1 MKEKMTLK
9 ERILDE
15 RNIFSAIFSMESYVF
30 DKGLLDTEQTVDL
43 YGEGGEFI
51 ETIANNDLA
60 LYYALAD
67 KYNLELIERVI
78 ACCQYQLKWLLA
90 DKAHLMEAR
99 VYFKLKNYDEG
110 RMKFRPMH
118 TARLIDQICIVS
130 ILNCL
135 MFEDDFATGQR
146 KLSDLSKLLP
156 HNFYG
161 NIPSTDVQYLF
172 YKWQTKYKEYTENV
186 IDHCRAYQRSHSY
199 LTEVNLDIRNF
210 FPTISPR
217 MLFDYIIRKLKKT
230 YADDMETLSM
240 AVTKLLFFTVGKENI
255 KPWMANYYPD
265 GADLTNVPLYM
276 NCGVT
281 QGLPQSYFFGNLCMV
296 EVKKHLMK
304 EEIFKGDAYFY
315 VDDSVIY
322 IQSKLSEIEFSDK
335 ITKLNN
341 GLREWCER
349 MGRDPKST
357 VSDYLSETYLD
368 FQNRLP
374 YQIEFHK
381 NGKSVFS
388 HIDDTESLYGPISN
402 IARDVSAHANVSY
415 NLDEIDDHVCLKR
428 LEALDAVISREIEK
442 LTKKQKVAEATGEKR
457 NTEGSKLKLLKR
469 YKKFFLY
476 RNRLLKIREE
486 GGTNDN
492 MLMEFRRRFLDKAAE
507 PEKFFEQFEEDI
519 FQSEYRMLI
528 QKMGIQD
535 AEMFKKEIKTF
546 ELKMLANCEAN
557 IEDKEKFLF
566 YSKDV
571 DVAFTIKSMSPDI
584 YASLIRWA
592 KENYSGQKSVDA
604 EKQMM
609 MLRAFLKPVD
619 EDGEMN
625 KEDLHGIF
633 WMKQNGF
640 EGKGLT
646 SFVMRASAEYQ
657 RRVLNVYFSDIMDVL
672 PSDALT
678 FTKLNARRLRY
689 TELRILAYLRNHL
702 FDLMAF
708 VRFVQLL
715 DDKHVSNQMG
725 IDIGLL
731 EVLNIFIWKVK
742 NPEWVD
748 ALIVTHRLTKGLWYN
763 GSKFLNSYTLHNEE
777 HAVTLILKSVELT
790 SRIDFFVLKDI
801 DFYILFLACYLHDIS
816 MVIHPDMGR
825 LSSDSGKNMAMVSD
839 LMERMKEEVEKFENV
854 DVEDKKNS
862 RYKNAGRFLV
872 EVFEEVYGY
881 FEALVRDNHAKD
893 SAMFIGNCSNTLLG
907 HLEKTLLSYVAR
919 VSESHGYDVMDVY
932 GRKSGTKDETVSLK
946 FLMILIRMADL
957 LDVANDRVNYH
968 LLRQNLKNLSRTSQ
982 FHWISHLVTDTIILN
997 VDYNVDDETDI
1008 GNKPITETINL
1019 ELHLNFKQLTVAEKP
1034 MRCEGCKLVKTE
1046 KKDCLSIKIMDGEKC
1061 MEEECTVL
1069 CCWMMKEHKWL
1080 VRELIALNDYL
1091 YAVNNSLY
1099 KTNINF
1105 VICYRDD
1112 MKLNADMFDSVQ
1124 EYLDA

>member
-1 MKEKMTLK
+1 MNLR
-9 ERILDE
+9 ERILDG

-43 YGEGGEFI
+43 YGEGGEFK
-51 ETIANNDLA
+51 ETIATNDLA
-60 LYYALAD
+60 LYHALAD
-67 KYNLELIERVI
+67 KYDIELIEKVI
-78 ACCQYQLKWLLA
+78 ACCRYQLKWLLA

-110 RMKFRPMH
+110 KLKFRPMH

-135 MFEDDFATGQR
+135 MFEDDFETGQR

-172 YKWQTKYKEYTENV
+172 HKWQMKYKEYTENV
-186 IDHCRAYQRSHSY
+186 IEHCRTYQRSHSY
-199 LTEVNLDIRNF
+199 LTEVSLDIKNF

-240 AVTKLLFFTVGKENI
+240 AVTKLLYFTIREENVE
-255 KPWMANYYPD
+255 PWKAIYYPD
-265 GADLTNVPLYM
+265 EADLADVPLYM

-296 EVKKHLMK
+296 EVKKQLMK
-304 EEIFKGDAYFY
+304 EGLFKGDAYFY

-322 IQSKLSEIEFSDK
+322 IQSKLTEKEFSDK
-335 ITKLNN
+335 ITKLNDE
-341 GLREWCER
+341 LKEWCAKK
-349 MGRDPKST
+349 GGDPKST
-357 VSDYLSETYLD
+357 ISDYLGETYMD
-368 FQNRLP
+368 FQKRLP
-374 YQIEFHK
+374 YQIKFHE

-402 IARDVSAHANVSY
+402 IARDVSTHANVSY

-428 LEALDAVISREIEK
+428 LEALNTVISREIEK
-442 LTKKQKVAEATGEKR
+442 LTMKQKDAEAKGEKS
-457 NTEGSKLKLLKR
+457 NTEASKLKLLKR

-486 GGTNDN
+486 GGTNGN
-492 MLMEFRRRFLDKAAE
+492 MLNEFRERFLDKVAE
-507 PEKFFEQFEEDI
+507 PEKFFDQFEEDI
-519 FQSEYRMLI
+519 FQSEYRLLI
-528 QKMGIQD
+528 QKMGKRE
-535 AEMFKKEIKTF
+535 AEGFKEEIKKF
-546 ELKMLANCEAN
+546 EQQILASCGVDAVGKGNS
-557 IEDKEKFLF
+557 LF

-571 DVAFTIKSMSPDI
+571 DVAFAIKSMSQDI

-604 EKQMM
+604 ETQMM
-609 MLRAFLKPVD
+609 ELRSFLTPEVK
-619 EDGEMN
+619 DGEEN
-625 KEDLHGIF
+625 KEGQHGFF
-633 WMKQNGF
+633 WMKKYGF
-640 EGKGLT
+640 EGKVFT
-646 SFVMRASAEYQ
+646 SFVIRASAEYQ
-657 RRVLNVYFSDIMDVL
+657 RRILNVYFSEIMDVL

-678 FTKLNARRLRY
+678 FTKSNARRLRY
-689 TELRILAYLRNHL
+689 AELRILAYLRNHL
-702 FDLMAF
+702 FDFASF
-708 VRFVQLL
+708 VGFVKQL

-731 EVLNIFIWKVK
+731 EVLNIFIRKVK
-742 NPEWVD
+742 KPEWVD
-748 ALIVTHRLTKGLWYN
+748 SLIVTHRLTKGLWYN

-777 HAVTLILKSVELT
+777 HAVTLIMKSVELT
-790 SRIDFFVLKDI
+790 NRIDFFVLKDI

-825 LSSDSGKNMAMVSD
+825 LSSDGGKNMAMISG
-839 LMERMKEEVEKFENV
+839 LMGRMKEEVEKFEKV

-872 EVFEEVYGY
+872 EVFDEVYGY
-881 FEALVRDNHAKD
+881 FEAVVRDNHAKD
-893 SAMFIGNCSNTLLG
+893 SAKFIGDRSNTLLG
-907 HLEKTLLSYVAR
+907 HLEKTLLSYVAK
-919 VSESHGYDVMDVY
+919 VSESHGYDVADVY
-932 GRKSGTKDETVSLK
+932 GRKSRAKDDTISLK

-968 LLRQNLKNLSRTSQ
+968 LLRQNLKCLSRASR
-982 FHWISHLVTDTIILN
+982 FHWISHLVTDTIVLD
-997 VDYNVDDETDI
+997 VDYKVDDETDM
-1008 GNKPITETINL
+1008 GNKPITEVINL

-1034 MRCEGCKLVKTE
+1034 MKCEGCKLVSSDKE
-1046 KKDCLSIKIMDGEKC
+1046 DRLLIKIIDGEKC
-1061 MEEECTVL
+1061 GEECTVL
-1069 CCWMMKEHKWL
+1069 CCWMMKKHEWL
-1080 VRELIALNDYL
+1080 VKELIALNDYL
-1091 YAVNNSLY
+1091 YSVNNSLY
-1099 KTNINF
+1099 KTVVNF
-1105 VICYRDD
+1105 IIIYRDD
-1112 MKLNADMFDSVQ
+1112 MKLDADMFDSVQ
-1124 EYLDA
+1124 DYLDS

>member
-1 MKEKMTLK
+1 MNLRD
-9 ERILDE
+9 RILDG

-51 ETIANNDLA
+51 ETIATNDLA
-60 LYYALAD
+60 LYHALAD
-67 KYNLELIERVI
+67 KYDMELIKKVI

-90 DKAHLMEAR
+90 DKAHLLEAR
-99 VYFKLKNYDEG
+99 IYFKLKNYDEG
-110 RMKFRPMH
+110 KLVFRPMH

-135 MFEDDFATGQR
+135 MFEDDFETGQR

-161 NIPSTDVQYLF
+161 NIPSADVQYLF
-172 YKWQTKYKEYTENV
+172 HKWQTKYKEYTENV
-186 IDHCRAYQRSHSY
+186 IDHCRSYQRSHSY
-199 LTEVNLDIRNF
+199 LTEVSLDIKNF

-240 AVTKLLFFTVGKENI
+240 AVTKLLYFTIKRENI
-255 KPWMANYYPD
+255 APWESFYYLE
-265 GADLTNVPLYM
+265 GTDLTNVPLYM

-304 EEIFKGDAYFY
+304 EGLFKGDAYFY

-322 IQSKLSEIEFSDK
+322 IQSKLTEKEFSEK

-341 GLREWCER
+341 ELGEWCEKK
-349 MGRDPKST
+349 GEDPKST
-357 VSDYLSETYLD
+357 IGDYLGEAYMD
-368 FQNRLP
+368 FQKRLP
-374 YQIEFHK
+374 YQIRFHE

-402 IARDVSAHANVSY
+402 IARDVSTHANVSY

-428 LEALDAVISREIEK
+428 LEALDTVISREIDK
-442 LTKKQKVAEATGEKR
+442 LTNKQKVAEAAGGKS
-457 NTEGSKLKLLKR
+457 NTEASKLKLLKR

-476 RNRLLKIREE
+476 RNRLLKIREK

-492 MLMEFRRRFLDKAAE
+492 MLMEFRARFLDKVAE

-519 FQSEYRMLI
+519 FQSEYRLLI
-528 QKMGIQD
+528 QKMSIQD
-535 AEMFKKEIKTF
+535 AEKLKEEIKAF
-546 ELKMLANCEAN
+546 ELQMLANCGAI

-571 DVAFTIKSMSPDI
+571 DVAFTIKSMSPGI
-584 YASLIRWA
+584 YVSLIRWA
-592 KENYSGQKSVDA
+592 KENFSGQKSVDA
-604 EKQMM
+604 EMQMM
-609 MLRAFLKPVD
+609 MLRAFLKPIDKV
-619 EDGEMN
+619 GEKKM
-625 KEDLHGIF
+625 EDLRGIF

-640 EGKGLT
+640 EGKEFT

-657 RRVLNVYFSDIMDVL
+657 RRVLNVYFSEIMDVL

-678 FTKLNARRLRY
+678 FTKSNARRLRY

-702 FDLMAF
+702 FELDTF
-708 VRFVQLL
+708 VKFVKQL
-715 DDKHVSNQMG
+715 DDRHVSNQMG

-731 EVLNIFIWKVK
+731 EVLNIFIKKVK
-742 NPEWVD
+742 KPEWVD

-777 HAVTLILKSVELT
+777 HAVTLIIKSIELT
-790 SRIDFFVLKDI
+790 NRIDFFVLKDI
-801 DFYILFLACYLHDIS
+801 DFYILFLACYLHDVS

-825 LSSDSGKNMAMVSD
+825 LSSDGGKNLAMISE
-839 LMERMKEEVEKFENV
+839 LMGSMKEAVEDFENV
-854 DVEDKKNS
+854 DEEDKKNS
-862 RYKNAGRFLV
+862 RYKNAGKFMV
-872 EVFEEVYGY
+872 KVFDEVYGY
-881 FEALVRDNHAKD
+881 FEKVVRDNHAKD
-893 SAMFIGNCSNTLLG
+893 SAKFIGDRSNTLLG
-907 HLEKTLLSYVAR
+907 YLETTLLMYVAK

-932 GRKSGTKDETVSLK
+932 GRKSRTKDETVSLK

-968 LLRQNLKNLSRTSQ
+968 LLRQNLNNLSRTSR
-982 FHWISHLVTDTIILN
+982 FHWISHLVTDKIVLDT
-997 VDYNVDDETDI
+997 DYKVDDETDI
-1008 GNKPITETINL
+1008 GDKPITETINL

-1034 MRCEGCKLVKTE
+1034 MKCEGCKLVKTE
-1046 KKDCLSIKIMDGEKC
+1046 NDDCLQIKIMDGEQC
-1061 MEEECTVL
+1061 GEEECTVL
-1069 CCWMMKEHKWL
+1069 CCWMMKKHEWL
-1080 VRELIALNDYL
+1080 VKELIALNDYL
-1091 YAVNNSLY
+1091 YSVNNSLY
-1099 KTNINF
+1099 KTNINL
-1105 VICYRDD
+1105 VIRYRDD
-1112 MKLNADMFDSVQ
+1112 MKLDADMFDCIQ
-1124 EYLDA
+1124 EFLDA